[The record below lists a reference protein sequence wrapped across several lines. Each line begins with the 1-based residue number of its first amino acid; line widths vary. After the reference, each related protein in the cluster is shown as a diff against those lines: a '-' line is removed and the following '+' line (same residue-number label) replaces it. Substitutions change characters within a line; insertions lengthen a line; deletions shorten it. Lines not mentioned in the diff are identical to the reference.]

1 LEISLCT
8 PETFDYDRVCSV
20 RAYEGF
26 DVGCHAVTSATSPSV
41 IVISGNFAA
50 DVIENAKVRVK
61 LAVAEIKGDRRGGGG
76 GELIS
81 HLARDVT
88 KLTVASAC

>member
-61 LAVAEIKGDRRGGGG
+61 LAVAEIKGDRRAALS
-76 GELIS
+76 GELIRVV
-81 HLARDVT
+81 ARGVT
-88 KLTVASAC
+88 NLTRTPAC